1 MSRPE
6 GAPWGDTEHAEVRR
20 AGRAD
25 IAQLVELRA
34 QMLVAMGT
42 DVGADGGRWRSTAA
56 DWFARRLDEPA
67 SFAAFVA
74 ELPGG
79 LLASCAVGAC
89 ELRAPSPSNLFGVHG
104 HVSNVCTMPGYRHRG
119 YARGCLVELID
130 WFARDTQALV
140 LDLSATGD
148 GVALYRS
155 LGFGPPRFEP
165 MRLAFER

>member
-1 MSRPE
+1 MSRAEGEPE
-6 GAPWGDTEHAEVRR
+6 RAQVRR
-20 AGRAD
+20 AGPAD
-25 IAQLVELRA
+25 IGQLVELRA
-34 QMLVAMGT
+34 QMLIAMGT
-42 DVGADGGRWRSTAA
+42 DVGVDGAHWRSAAA
-56 DWFARRLDEPA
+56 DWFARRMDDP
-67 SFAAFVA
+67 STFAAYVA
-74 ELPGG
+74 QLPGG
-79 LLASCAVGAC
+79 GVVSGAVGAC
-89 ELRAPSPSNLFGVHG
+89 ESRAPSPSNPLGVHG